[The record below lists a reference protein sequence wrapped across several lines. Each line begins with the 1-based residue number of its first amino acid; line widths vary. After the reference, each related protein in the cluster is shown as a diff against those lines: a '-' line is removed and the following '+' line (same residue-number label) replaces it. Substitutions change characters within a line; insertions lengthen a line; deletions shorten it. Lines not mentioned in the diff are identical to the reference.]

1 MAKKNKVDGIS
12 LAIVILNIA
21 IVAVLITLVTL
32 IYLYMTGK
40 LEPADVANMDQPNE
54 AASIVTTVITTDTVE
69 TEPAPKEETETTEET
84 EAPEEET
91 SETEESEES
100 TTEAIE
106 EDIYDE
112 EFFRYIEQH
121 IDGIKRHDD
130 ETLRHLIF
138 RSCEIKAEVVGIDEK
153 ESGLRAI
160 LNYGHTFG
168 HAIEKLT
175 NYEMFSHGIAVSLGM
190 RVAARAAVLLGM
202 LDEAAEKRQNA
213 LLDALGFVKTFNVD
227 KEKAWEAMAV
237 DKKAEKGARVYILPT
252 KIGEV
257 KKVVNVDKD
266 VIAKAWEA
274 IR

>member
-1 MAKKNKVDGIS
+1 
-12 LAIVILNIA
+12 
-21 IVAVLITLVTL
+21 
-32 IYLYMTGK
+32 
-40 LEPADVANMDQPNE
+40 
-54 AASIVTTVITTDTVE
+54 
-69 TEPAPKEETETTEET
+69 
-84 EAPEEET
+84 
-91 SETEESEES
+91 
-100 TTEAIE
+100 
-106 EDIYDE
+106 
-112 EFFRYIEQH
+112 
-121 IDGIKRHDD
+121 
-130 ETLRHLIF
+130 
-138 RSCEIKAEVVGIDEK
+138 
-153 ESGLRAI
+153 
-160 LNYGHTFG
+160 
-168 HAIEKLT
+168 
-175 NYEMFSHGIAVSLGM
+175 MFSHGIAVSLGM